1 MDPERLVREHPR
13 LFHMAHDGSW
23 PSIREHGLLSTRAL
37 VDLYAPPSEL
47 RSAVLDGVRRTSV
60 VLERH
65 GLDRVVLRDQGPLK
79 FLDACLAPGTTAQEF
94 LDLLNGRV
102 FFWLSRSRLQRLL
115 GAARYRSQA
124 QTVLQFDTAEVL
136 ARYGKQV
143 QLAPFNTGSMHVPPP
158 HSPVRG
164 RDAFRDVED
173 YPFDHWRAKRG
184 NSGDAVVELTIPT
197 AVPDAGE
204 LAVRVERWINVAP
217 VETLHVR

>member
-1 MDPERLVREHPR
+1 
-13 LFHMAHDGSW
+13 
-23 PSIREHGLLSTRAL
+23 
-37 VDLYAPPSEL
+37 
-47 RSAVLDGVRRTSV
+47 
-60 VLERH
+60 
-65 GLDRVVLRDQGPLK
+65 
-79 FLDACLAPGTTAQEF
+79 
-94 LDLLNGRV
+94 
-102 FFWLSRSRLQRLL
+102 LL